1 MTWGNLQTRAQ
12 EYEDV
17 CATVAGWSAGTAR
30 PFAGMPRTTEPG
42 YQERMRRAYN
52 DTMRD
57 LATVA
62 KAPQT
67 PTANVILGRM
77 SVHAT
82 GFASCLRIDEEEFNP
97 HAGPKLYWPHYP
109 RLWPAATAKSVTARR
124 ESAACGN

>member
-1 MTWGNLQTRAQ
+1 MTWGSLQTRAQ

-57 LATVA
+57 LAVATVA
-62 KAPQT
+62 EVPQT
-67 PTANVILGRM
+67 PMTNIILGRM
-77 SVHAT
+77 SVHT
-82 GFASCLRIDEEEFNP
+82 
-97 HAGPKLYWPHYP
+97 
-109 RLWPAATAKSVTARR
+109 T
-124 ESAACGN
+124 

>member
-1 MTWGNLQTRAQ
+1 MKPAIERNQPTGEGVTWGNLQTRAQ
-12 EYEDV
+12 GCEDV

-67 PTANVILGRM
+67 PTASVILGRM
-77 SVHAT
+77 GVHAT
-82 GFASCLRIDEEEFNP
+82 GFASCLRID
-97 HAGPKLYWPHYP
+97 K
-109 RLWPAATAKSVTARR
+109 
-124 ESAACGN
+124 